1 MLVLLPPS
9 LGGHPFSVPHRG
21 DPLAPLA
28 QRAARVLR
36 LAVVHRGRIA
46 VDLVAEEEH
55 HPPLWH
61 NLQPRAVEGG
71 VPALVADQTV
81 GQARRDAPAA
91 PVAAAMALAVAVR
104 PVLVA
109 VVLVVDGV
117 DRLLRTPR
125 RPGVGR
131 TVRGVASAW
140 SRVVCVCMCRACPSF
155 STSSSYSATSRAKAN
170 LRRISRVTTSVSSSK
185 SGTCADGAAWSVTSP
200 EMGPPPLPPARRH
213 VDAVR
218 GAVRGGCALRAGE
231 DHRGSHPRQR
241 QVDHVPLADA
251 AGHWT
256 VADKS
261 RTAPSPHGD
270 APGGRHALALLVR
283 RKVVHQV
290 DGRRVAQHVH
300 LRGRTRRGDM
310 RCVLRTRHARV
321 CSLAARPSPAAGSA
335 AVAARA
341 SPSCSRAAS
350 SRARRAA

>member
-109 VVLVVDGV
+109 VVLVVDSV
-117 DRLLRTPR
+117 DRLLARALHQRLVPGRLSRKGKQTPR
-125 RPGVGR
+125 ERCDGP
-131 TVRGVASAW
+131 VRVIVL
-140 SRVVCVCMCRACPSF
+140 RV
-155 STSSSYSATSRAKAN
+155 
-170 LRRISRVTTSVSSSK
+170 
-185 SGTCADGAAWSVTSP
+185 
-200 EMGPPPLPPARRH
+200 H
-213 VDAVR
+213 VDRVR
-218 GAVRGGCALRAGE
+218 AARGGEAAAR
-231 DHRGSHPRQR
+231 DHRAAHPRNGR
-241 QVDHVPLADA
+241 IHHRLALGPRDKPVDHVDWRFFTQHP
-251 AGHWT
+251 HT
-256 VADKS
+256 VLD
-261 RTAPSPHGD
+261 
-270 APGGRHALALLVR
+270 GGRR
-283 RKVVHQV
+283 R
-290 DGRRVAQHVH
+290 A
-300 LRGRTRRGDM
+300 
-310 RCVLRTRHARV
+310 
-321 CSLAARPSPAAGSA
+321 
-335 AVAARA
+335 
-341 SPSCSRAAS
+341 
-350 SRARRAA
+350 ARRARGRRAIDGRGAALKRVPSLRGCHVVGRRLEHHAVPTPVSSLAGGIGEALAPRV

>member
-1 MLVLLPPS
+1 MSKIRRGLRIGASPRTLPPS
-9 LGGHPFSVPHRG
+9 FSLSPYTYDTNNPDAKSCAERRGSRRQCWCCCHPLSGVIPSRYHIV
-21 DPLAPLA
+21 AIH
-28 QRAARVLR
+28 LR
-36 LAVVHRGRIA
+36 PSRSGQPECSVVHRGRIA

-261 RTAPSPHGD
+261 RTAPRPTGMRQAGATHSHSSSD
-270 APGGRHALALLVR
+270 A
-283 RKVVHQV
+283 KSC
-290 DGRRVAQHVH
+290 
-300 LRGRTRRGDM
+300 TR
-310 RCVLRTRHARV
+310 
-321 CSLAARPSPAAGSA
+321 
-335 AVAARA
+335 
-341 SPSCSRAAS
+341 
-350 SRARRAA
+350 